1 MKSLSQRRIL
11 HYIPQRKIP
20 FITYLTDRIDG
31 DRLAISKEVYDERKR
46 QFTDRIEA
54 IISYATNDQVCR
66 SRQLLSYL
74 GQPHSP
80 ACHCCDVCLEKET
93 DQESDDRM
101 ESALDK
107 ILALLSDKELHPL
120 NDILQLDIPK
130 RQLDA
135 AIDHLRNEEIIHL
148 KDDKVYIK

>member
-1 MKSLSQRRIL
+1 
-11 HYIPQRKIP
+11 
-20 FITYLTDRIDG
+20 
-31 DRLAISKEVYDERKR
+31 
-46 QFTDRIEA
+46 
-54 IISYATNDQVCR
+54 
-66 SRQLLSYL
+66 
-74 GQPHSP
+74 
-80 ACHCCDVCLEKET
+80 
-93 DQESDDRM
+93 M

>member
-1 MKSLSQRRIL
+1 M
-11 HYIPQRKIP
+11 
-20 FITYLTDRIDG
+20 
-31 DRLAISKEVYDERKR
+31 
-46 QFTDRIEA
+46 
-54 IISYATNDQVCR
+54 
-66 SRQLLSYL
+66 
-74 GQPHSP
+74 
-80 ACHCCDVCLEKET
+80 CLEKET